1 MQIITSLFR
10 IFVGVL
16 FIFSGAIKLN
26 DPKGFSYKLEEYF
39 APDVLNLPFLMDF
52 ALAISVILVIV
63 EIILGVALLV
73 GFKPKLTTYSLSA
86 MIVFFTFLT
95 FYSAYFN
102 KVTDCGCFGDAIP
115 LTPWESFYKDLILL
129 VMIAWLTWKNKT
141 ISPIMSDKAQWGV
154 VGFFT
159 LASILFGNYVLNH
172 LPVMDFRPY
181 AVGNDLVKG
190 MMSAEELGLEPP
202 QFETFY
208 TLENTE
214 TGERV
219 EVTATQYVEEKVYE
233 NKALKLI
240 PELSSS
246 RKIAEGYEPPI
257 HDFAMYYQG
266 ADVTKS
272 VIWAPQY
279 LLIFTKDIK
288 VLSDEE
294 VASVIALVDDA
305 TNAQLP
311 SIVITST
318 SEDVVLDFYKK
329 YHPNFNFGLMDETTV
344 KTIVRANPGVML
356 IRGGIVKGKWTLD
369 DSPSVEEMKNTL
381 L

>member
-39 APDVLNLPFLMDF
+39 APDVLNLPFLIDF
-52 ALAISVILVIV
+52 ALAIAVVLVIV
-63 EIILGVALLV
+63 EIILGIALLV
-73 GFKPKLTTYSLSA
+73 GFKPKLTTYSLLG

-129 VMIAWLTWKNKT
+129 VMIVWLTWKRNS
-141 ISPIMSDKAQWGV
+141 INPIMSDKAQWGV

-159 LASILFGNYVLNH
+159 LASALFGNYVLNH

-181 AVGNDLVKG
+181 AVGKDLVKG
-190 MMSAEELGLEPP
+190 MMSAEELGLQPP

-208 TLENTE
+208 VLENTE
-214 TGERV
+214 SGDRV
-219 EVTATQYVEEKVYE
+219 EVTATAYVEDRVYE
-233 NKALKLI
+233 NKQLKLI
-240 PELSSS
+240 PELSTS
-246 RKIAEGYEPPI
+246 RKISEGYEPPI
-257 HDFAMYYQG
+257 HDFAIYYQG
-266 ADVTKS
+266 QDVTKT
-272 VIWAPQY
+272 VVWAPQY
-279 LLIFTKDIK
+279 LMVFTKDIT
-288 VLSDEE
+288 VLSDDE
-294 VASVIALVDDA
+294 VASLISLVDNA
-305 TNAQLP
+305 TNQQLP

-344 KTIVRANPGVML
+344 KTIVRANPGVVL
-356 IRGGIVKGKWTLD
+356 IRGGVVKGKWTLD
-369 DSPSVEEMKNTL
+369 DTPSAEEMKNTL